1 MVDRQKSYYLNPF
14 LTLCPIYWHW
24 PLNFPWSPILWK
36 TKYKNNR
43 SFPTC
48 CWSHQKPDCCSP
60 KGADFRIKSSAPSPG
75 TRTIKRKLQLLRAS
89 GLFTSSH
96 FFLIPIACWV
106 LEKEYLGRKGQ
117 NWGKDKWEFPRQGLV
132 HPIPFLQEKE
142 SLLFSAWI
150 SHSRSALHYSQVIT
164 TLPLHKQQTYFFGQA
179 SRFLM
184 HAHTCPQG

>member
-106 LEKEYLGRKGQ
+106 PELGAWERISGEEGTELGERQMRVPKAGISSPNTLPSRKG
-117 NWGKDKWEFPRQGLV
+117 KPSF
-132 HPIPFLQEKE
+132 F
-142 SLLFSAWI
+142 SLNFS
-150 SHSRSALHYSQVIT
+150 
-164 TLPLHKQQTYFFGQA
+164 
-179 SRFLM
+179 
-184 HAHTCPQG
+184 